1 MFNRIIPVFLCALAD
16 LWDNLLALVLANIL
30 WAISIIPAVLLLNL
44 PVPAP
49 YVYFIAILPLIILG
63 GPATIGLF
71 ALTANVTRLE
81 RLELGEFFKGI
92 RTYYGR
98 GIILAILNL
107 IFASIAYINLAF
119 YASINVAGGVVSI
132 IWLWLIFFWLV
143 LQVSLWPMALRI
155 ENRFSLRL
163 LFRNSLLATFKY
175 LFFTLIIG
183 LVLGIILFGSY
194 YLLFLPTVLFGMSYH
209 TLVSNNA
216 LQAILD
222 KEKLIIES
230 KSSGKDNQKGESDSK
245 TWTK

>member
-1 MFNRIIPVFLCALAD
+1 MFNRIIPVFLRALAD
-16 LWDNLLALVLANIL
+16 LWDNLLVLVLANIL
-30 WAISIIPAVLLLNL
+30 WAISLLPAVLLLNL
-44 PVPAP
+44 PVPVP
-49 YVYFIAILPLIILG
+49 YVYLISILPLIVLG

-71 ALTANVTRLE
+71 SLTANVTRLE

-92 RTYYGR
+92 RTYYWR

-107 IFASIAYINLAF
+107 IFAAFAYINLAF
-119 YASINVAGGVVSI
+119 YASINVAGGLVSI
-132 IWLWLIFFWLV
+132 LWLWLIFFWLV
-143 LQVSLWPMALRI
+143 LQVSLWPMAISI
-155 ENRFSLRL
+155 ENRLSLRL

-175 LFFTLIIG
+175 LFFTLLIG
-183 LVLGIILFGSY
+183 IVLGIILCGSY

-222 KEKLIIES
+222 KEKLTIES
-230 KSSGKDNQKGESDSK
+230 KASDNEKGESDSK

>member
-1 MFNRIIPVFLCALAD
+1 MINRIIPVFLRALAD
-16 LWDNLLALVLANIL
+16 LWDNLLVLVLANIL
-30 WAISIIPAVLLLNL
+30 WAISLLPAVLLLNL
-44 PVPAP
+44 PVPVP
-49 YVYFIAILPLIILG
+49 YVYLISILPLIILG

-71 ALTANVTRLE
+71 SLTANVTRLE

-92 RTYYGR
+92 RTYYWR

-107 IFASIAYINLAF
+107 IFATFAYINLAF
-119 YASINVAGGVVSI
+119 YASINVAGGLVSI
-132 IWLWLIFFWLV
+132 LWLWLIFFWLV
-143 LQVSLWPMALRI
+143 LQVSLWPMALSI
-155 ENRFSLRL
+155 ENRLSLRL

-175 LFFTLIIG
+175 LFFTLLIG
-183 LVLGIILFGSY
+183 VVLGIILCGSY

-222 KEKLIIES
+222 REKLTIES
-230 KSSGKDNQKGESDSK
+230 KASDNEKGESDSK